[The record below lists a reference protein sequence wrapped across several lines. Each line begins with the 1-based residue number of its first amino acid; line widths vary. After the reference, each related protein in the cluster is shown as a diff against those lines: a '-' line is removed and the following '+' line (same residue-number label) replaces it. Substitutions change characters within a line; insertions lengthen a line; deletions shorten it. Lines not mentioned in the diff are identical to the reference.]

1 MCVFSHMCV
10 CVCVCVGEKTKIVLF
25 SVQLFLY
32 CFISDFFLSDFFFLR
47 GHQPPV
53 RETCSHQRK
62 TTQL

>member
-1 MCVFSHMCV
+1 M

-25 SVQLFLY
+25 SVYLFLY
-32 CFISDFFLSDFFFLR
+32 CFISGFFLSDFFFLR